1 MISLLDNSLDEFT
14 IQLKLS
20 TTATLGQKKVAIVE
34 RFKQE
39 STKGLSAKKAAV
51 VERWPLVRSWT
62 VPLLKHFPF
71 LSLLRVVAILA
82 NKANSESQR
91 VPPSFKFVI
100 LPQYKT

>member
-20 TTATLGQKKVAIVE
+20 TTATLGQAKVGLVE

-39 STKGLSAKKAAV
+39 STKGLSAKKAAI
-51 VERWPLVRSWT
+51 VERWPLVRSST

-71 LSLLRVVAILA
+71 LFFIACSC
-82 NKANSESQR
+82 NSS
-91 VPPSFKFVI
+91 K
-100 LPQYKT
+100 